1 MKIAVSSMGKTLNSN
16 VSEKFGRAPYFIVAD
31 SENFTF
37 EVIENNACSLQ
48 GGAGPNA
55 VKQIAQCST
64 TVLLTGMVGPN
75 AKNALDAAKIT
86 VITGISGNKTVKET
100 IEEYKAKALHPLL

>member
-1 MKIAVSSMGKTLNSN
+1 MKIAVSSMGKTLDSN
-16 VSEKFGRAPYFIVAD
+16 VSEKFGRAPYFIIAD
-31 SENFTF
+31 SEKFTF
-37 EVIENNACSLQ
+37 EVIENNAQSLQ

-86 VITGISGNKTVKET
+86 VITGTSCNKTVKEA